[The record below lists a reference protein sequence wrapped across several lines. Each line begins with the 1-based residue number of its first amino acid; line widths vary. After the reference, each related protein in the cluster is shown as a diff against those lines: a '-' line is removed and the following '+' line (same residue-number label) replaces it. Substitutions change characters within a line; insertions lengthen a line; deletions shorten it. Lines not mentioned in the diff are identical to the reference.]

1 MKAVWKYLIFI
12 GIPIAEI
19 LVLAQLSDWIG
30 ILPTVLLVIVTG
42 IIGAKMVVS
51 QGRTVWQAF
60 KFRLSTGAVPDVE
73 VAHGAMLIFAG
84 AVLLTPGIITDAV
97 GLALLIPRVRE
108 YLRLRFMKTM
118 RIFVR

>member
-1 MKAVWKYLIFI
+1 MWKYVIFI

-19 LVLAQLSDWIG
+19 FVLAQLSDVIG
-30 ILPTVLLVIVTG
+30 IGPTILLVIVTG
-42 IIGAKMVVS
+42 IVGARMVVA
-51 QGRTVWQAF
+51 QGRIVWQS
-60 KFRLSTGAVPDVE
+60 FRLRLATGEIPDTE

-97 GLALLIPRVRE
+97 GLLLLVPSIREFLRVRFF
-108 YLRLRFMKTM
+108 RTM

>member
-1 MKAVWKYLIFI
+1 MWKYLIFI

-30 ILPTVLLVIVTG
+30 IVPTVLIVIVTG
-42 IIGAKMVVS
+42 VVGARMVVS
-51 QGRTVWQAF
+51 QGREVWRAF
-60 KFRLSTGAVPDVE
+60 KFRLSTGGVPDVE

-97 GLALLIPRVRE
+97 GLALLVPSVRE
-108 YLRLRFMKTM
+108 FIRLRFSKTM
-118 RIFVR
+118 RVFVR